1 MAQKKYVS
9 IEKLT
14 KYDELL
20 KAKIAADDAG
30 ILAQA
35 KAHAEGLSDNYEAAG
50 SVATAKEDLQKKID
64 AVDAKAD
71 GAVSANTKTQG
82 EVDGLKTLVG
92 TLPETA
98 TASDVVGYIDEK
110 TSGIATD
117 ATVNALASRVGDAE
131 DAIDAIEADYLKAAD
146 KAELSGLISTEKSR
160 AEGIEGGLRTD
171 IDAIKADYLKA
182 EDKTALETSIAAA
195 KKAGDDA
202 QADIDAF
209 FKAAEVGDAAID
221 TLKEIQDYITSDG
234 AAASTMTGNISA
246 NAKAISDLKDKVGA
260 IPEGATATD
269 VVSYA
274 KELVTAEETRATG
287 VEGGLD
293 TRLKAVESAV
303 GTSGSVATDISTAK
317 QEAID
322 SAVAA
327 AAADATSKADKA
339 LEDAKAYADAED
351 EKIETRVSALE
362 TASATHAKASDL
374 TALTTRVA
382 TAEGEIDTLQEEMD
396 AVEAKAAAN
405 EAAIGTLNTTVAGKV
420 SQTDF
425 DTLSAKVDANT
436 TAIGEFVECSEAEI
450 LALFNT

>member
-1 MAQKKYVS
+1 MALKKYVS

-50 SVATAKEDLQKKID
+50 SVTTAKEDLQKKID

-92 TLPETA
+92 TLPEAA
-98 TASDVVGYIDEK
+98 TASDVVSYIDEK

-131 DAIDAIEADYLKAAD
+131 DTINAIEADYLKAAD
-146 KAELSGLISTEKSR
+146 KAELSGLISTEKTR

-221 TLKEIQDYITSDG
+221 TLKEIQNYITSDG
-234 AAASTMTGNISA
+234 AAASTMTGNIAA
-246 NAKAISDLKDKVGA
+246 NAKAISDLEDKVGA
-260 IPEGATATD
+260 IPEEATATD

-274 KELVTAEETRATG
+274 KELFTTEETRATG

-317 QEAID
+317 QEAIET
-322 SAVAA
+322 AA
-327 AAADATSKADKA
+327 TDASSKDTA
-339 LEDAKAYADAED
+339 LETKITEAYKKYADAED
-351 EKIETRVSALE
+351 AKIESRVSSLE
-362 TASATHAKASDL
+362 AASATHAKESDL
-374 TALTTRVA
+374 TAAVGRID
-382 TAEGEIDTLQEEMD
+382 TAEGEIDTLQTEMD
-396 AVEAKAAAN
+396 AVETQAKANKEAIETNATNIEKKASQEDLDSAVARISACEAWEAN
-405 EAAIGTLNTTVAGKV
+405 L
-420 SQTDF
+420 
-425 DTLSAKVDANT
+425 
-436 TAIGEFVECSEAEI
+436 VECSEEEI
-450 LALFNT
+450 NSLFTV